1 MKDIWVLSVKT
12 SLPDTCYS
20 SADIETAFF
29 ALDSFEKGRDT
40 FRKMIHDFAFSK
52 NSMFDGEGN
61 IIYLKKYL
69 DDAWEPDE
77 DDDVVEDFLTKSKL
91 EEIYYS
97 IKAIFEGKDCDVSGF
112 DQKYFDG
119 MIAID
124 FQNGIMSICGE
135 DDGPINGYLPDIAT
149 NAFSMK
155 EEKDYYLYV
164 DDCFGQDDFTSE
176 LYIDLKKVVIS

>member
-1 MKDIWVLSVKT
+1 MKEVWVLSVKT
-12 SLPDTCYS
+12 SLPDVCWNSMNLKTTF
-20 SADIETAFF
+20 SAF
-29 ALDSFEKGRDT
+29 DSFEKGREAM
-40 FRKMIHDFAFSK
+40 RKVLHDLAFSK
-52 NSMFDGEGN
+52 NSMFDGKGN

-112 DQKYFDG
+112 GQKYFDG

-124 FQNGIMSICGE
+124 FQNGIMSIYGE
-135 DDGPINGYLPDIAT
+135 DDGPCNGYDPDIAT
-149 NAFSMK
+149 NIFSMK
-155 EEKDYYLYV
+155 EEKDYFLYIN
-164 DDCFGQDDFTSE
+164 DRFGQDDATSE
-176 LYIDLKKVVIS
+176 LYIDFKKVSIL